1 MEKKVFKF
9 VLTGGPCGGKST
21 ALSAITQM
29 FSSRGYTVLVVAESA
44 TELILS
50 GVHPWTPERKHIMA
64 FEYAITA
71 KQILKEDL
79 YEDIIQEI
87 PSDKILVI
95 YDRGII
101 DAAAFIPDDAF
112 DEILS
117 DFSLTRT
124 QVFARYDAV
133 FHLVTAANGAA
144 QFYTLENNAAR
155 SETPEQAIDLDNKT
169 IRAWTGHQHL
179 RIIDNSTDFAGKI
192 NRLIAEVCSALGEPI
207 PIEDEKKYLIQY
219 PDLELISKQVNLTC
233 LDIVQT
239 YLCSENPDVERRIRQ
254 RGIGND
260 FTYYYTEK
268 RNFSEGKRI
277 EVEHKISEKEYLSLL
292 LQADIT
298 LHQIIKK
305 RYCFVYENQYFELD
319 IYPFSNTQAILEI
332 ELTSSTREVV
342 MPSFI
347 NVVKDDTNDVSYKNY
362 SLAKSCGFPQ
372 V

>member
-1 MEKKVFKF
+1 MDKKIFKF

-21 ALSAITQM
+21 ALSAITQI
-29 FSSRGYTVLVVAESA
+29 FSERGYTVIVMAETA

-50 GVHPWTPERKHIMA
+50 GVHPWTATKEHIMD
-64 FEYAITA
+64 FEYAITK

-79 YEDIIQEI
+79 YDEIIQTI
-87 PSDKILVI
+87 PNDKIILI

-101 DAAAFIPDDAF
+101 DASAFVSDEDFA
-112 DEILS
+112 EILS
-117 DFSLTRT
+117 RLGLTKATIFS
-124 QVFARYDAV
+124 RYDAI

-144 QFYTLENNAAR
+144 EFYTLENNAAR
-155 SETPEQAIDLDNKT
+155 SETPEQAIALDYKT

-179 RIIDNSTDFAGKI
+179 RIIDNSTDFTGKI
-192 NRLIAEVCSALGEPI
+192 NRLIAELCSCLGEPI

-219 PDLELISKQVNLTC
+219 PDLEFISKQVDVTC

-239 YLCSENPDVERRIRQ
+239 YLCSDTPDVERRIRQ
-254 RGIGND
+254 RGLGNT

-277 EVEHKISEKEYLSLL
+277 EIERKISEKEYLSLL

-305 RYCFVYENQYFELD
+305 RFCFVFSNQYFELD
-319 IYPFSNTQAILEI
+319 IYPFDNTKAILEI
-332 ELTSSTREVV
+332 ELTSNNREVV
-342 MPSFI
+342 LPSFI
-347 NVVKDDTNDVSYKNY
+347 NVIKDVTNDTNYKNY
-362 SLAKSCGFPQ
+362 NLAKTCGFPQ
-372 V
+372 E

>member
-29 FSSRGYTVLVVAESA
+29 FSARGYTVLVVPESA

-133 FHLVTAANGAA
+133 FQLVTAANGAA

-207 PIEDEKKYLIQY
+207 PIEDEKKYLIKY

-277 EVEHKISEKEYLSLL
+277 EIEHKISEKEYLSLL

-319 IYPFSNTQAILEI
+319 IYPFSNTDAILEI

-347 NVVKDDTNDVSYKNY
+347 EVLKDVTNDVNYKNY
-362 SLAKSCGFPQ
+362 SLAKACGFPQ
-372 V
+372 E

>member
-1 MEKKVFKF
+1 MGKKIFKF

-29 FSSRGYTVLVVAESA
+29 FSARGYTVLVVAESA

-50 GVHPWTPERKHIMA
+50 GVHSWTSDKEHIMA

-71 KQILKEDL
+71 KQILKEAL
-79 YEDIIQEI
+79 YESIIETI
-87 PSDKILVI
+87 PNDKILLI

-101 DAAAFIPDDAF
+101 DAAAFVPDEDF

-117 DFSLTRT
+117 KFSLTRT
-124 QVFARYDAV
+124 QTFARYDAV

-219 PDLELISKQVNLTC
+219 PDLDFISKQVDLTC

-239 YLCSENPDVERRIRQ
+239 YLCSETHDVERRIRQ

-268 RNFSEGKRI
+268 RNLSEGKRI
-277 EVEHKISEKEYLSLL
+277 EIERKISEKEYLSLL

-305 RYCFVYENQYFELD
+305 RYCFVFENQYFELD
-319 IYPFSNTQAILEI
+319 VYPFSNNQAILEI

-342 MPSFI
+342 IPSFI
-347 NVVKDDTNDVSYKNY
+347 KVIKDVTNDVNYKNY
-362 SLAKSCGFPQ
+362 NLAKYSGFPQ